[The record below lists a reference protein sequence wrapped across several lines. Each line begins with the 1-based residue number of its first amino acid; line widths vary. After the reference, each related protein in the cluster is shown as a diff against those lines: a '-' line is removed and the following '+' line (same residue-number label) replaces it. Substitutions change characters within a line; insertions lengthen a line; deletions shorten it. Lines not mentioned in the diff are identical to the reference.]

1 VRVFL
6 DTNVLASAL
15 ATRGLCADILREVIN
30 SDELIVSD
38 PLLVELH
45 RILPRKFNVP
55 KSLVE
60 EMITFLQQDT
70 IHSQIG
76 DLLDIRI
83 KDKDD
88 IIILS
93 SAISGKA
100 DLFVTGDKEVL
111 SLGKVGRM
119 EILSPRGFW
128 DKTRKRKR
136 A

>member
-1 VRVFL
+1 MRVFL

-30 SDELIVSD
+30 SDELVISD

-45 RILPRKFNVP
+45 RILRKKFCIP
-55 KSLVE
+55 EPLVE
-60 EMITFLQQDT
+60 EMIAFLQRDT
-70 IHSQIG
+70 IHSQVV
-76 DLLDIRI
+76 DMLDIRI

-93 SAISGKA
+93 SATNGKA
-100 DLFVTGDKEVL
+100 ELFVTGDKEVL

-119 EILSPRGFW
+119 EILSPRAFW
-128 DKTRKRKR
+128 DKTRKKR

>member
-1 VRVFL
+1 MRVFL

-15 ATRGLCADILREVIN
+15 ATRGLCTDILREVIN
-30 SDELIVSD
+30 SDELIISD

-45 RILPRKFNVP
+45 RILLKKFYIP
-55 KSLVE
+55 GPLVD
-60 EMITFLQQDT
+60 EMITFLQRDT

-76 DLLDIRI
+76 DLLDIKI

-93 SAISGKA
+93 SAVNGKA
-100 DLFVTGDKEVL
+100 ELFVTGDKEVL

-128 DKTRKRKR
+128 DKTRKKR